1 MRRRWIAGYGRAIMK
16 ALSNPSLNE
25 LESLR
30 VHISKL
36 ATLPESGSP
45 VISAYLDLGE
55 SKEYLLSRL
64 SGWAS
69 VARATMTPE
78 ERSLFEQSRREVEKA
93 VSRQWPE
100 DVRSVAVFSRHGED
114 PLLLVIPFSVEMEL
128 HFDVGSLPSIFP
140 LVQLKD
146 RFHRFVVVISTDE
159 ASRIFEV
166 TLGAV
171 SEALLTQRPELG
183 ERLGREWGRERYH
196 QRKRESDQKFFR
208 DQVSIIAGLMSKNGH
223 NHLILAGN
231 PRHVAGLREALPK
244 HIGTR
249 LVGELF
255 KTPPG
260 GDYSAVLEQ
269 AIDTF
274 VEAERAESRSTVARL
289 HEQVRREALAVVGVE
304 RSRDAILGGYAA
316 ELVISEEL
324 PLAEREELTRLAT
337 ARGLGIEVCEGD
349 ELLATHGGVGCLL
362 RYRPAILP
370 EASLPV
376 SAGA

>member
-1 MRRRWIAGYGRAIMK
+1 
-16 ALSNPSLNE
+16 
-25 LESLR
+25 
-30 VHISKL
+30 
-36 ATLPESGSP
+36 
-45 VISAYLDLGE
+45 
-55 SKEYLLSRL
+55 
-64 SGWAS
+64 
-69 VARATMTPE
+69 
-78 ERSLFEQSRREVEKA
+78 
-93 VSRQWPE
+93 
-100 DVRSVAVFSRHGED
+100 
-114 PLLLVIPFSVEMEL
+114 LLLVVPFSVEMDL
-128 HFDVGSLPSIFP
+128 HFDVAYLPSIFP

-183 ERLGREWGRERYH
+183 ERIGREWGRERFH
-196 QRKRESDQKFFR
+196 QRKRESDQKFHR
-208 DQVSIIAGLMSKNGH
+208 DQVSIITNLMSKRGY
-223 NHLILAGN
+223 NHLILGGN
-231 PRHVAGLREALPK
+231 PRHVSALREMLPK

-260 GDYSAVLEQ
+260 GDYSSVLEQ

-274 VEAERAESRSTVARL
+274 VEAERAESRTTVVRL
-289 HEQVRREALAVVGVE
+289 HEQVRREGLAVVGVP

-324 PLAEREELTRLAT
+324 PVTEREELTRLAT
-337 ARGLGIEVCEGD
+337 ARNLTIEVCEGD

-362 RYRPAILP
+362 RYRPAHLLE
-370 EASLPV
+370 EASGLDAIP
-376 SAGA
+376 

>member
-1 MRRRWIAGYGRAIMK
+1 MK
-16 ALSNPSLNE
+16 SPSNPTLNE
-25 LESLR
+25 LEALR
-30 VHISKL
+30 VHISRL
-36 ATLPESGSP
+36 ATLPESAAP
-45 VISAYLDLGE
+45 IISAYLDLGE
-55 SKEYLLSRL
+55 SGEFLRSRL
-64 SGWAS
+64 RGWAS
-69 VARATMTPE
+69 SARATMTPA
-78 ERSLFEQSRREVEKA
+78 ERILFDESRREVEKVLA
-93 VSRQWPE
+93 SAWE
-100 DVRSVAVFSRHGED
+100 DEVRSVAVFCRHGED

-128 HFDVGSLPSIFP
+128 HFDVGTLPSIFP

-196 QRKRESDQKFFR
+196 QRKRESEQKLFR
-208 DQVSIIAGLMSKNGH
+208 DQVSIIAELMSKNGC

-231 PRHVAGLREALPK
+231 PRHVSGLRDALPK

-260 GDYSAVLEQ
+260 GDYSSVLEQ

-274 VEAERAESRSTVARL
+274 VEAERAESRGTVARL

-324 PLAEREELTRLAT
+324 PVAEREELTRLAT
-337 ARGLGIEVCEGD
+337 VRGLNIEVCEGD

-362 RYRPAILP
+362 RYRPAVLP
-370 EASLPV
+370 EETPLAH
-376 SAGA
+376 A

>member
-1 MRRRWIAGYGRAIMK
+1 MNPT
-16 ALSNPSLNE
+16 SNPSLNE
-25 LESLR
+25 LETLGG
-30 VHISKL
+30 HISQL
-36 ATLPESGSP
+36 ATLPESNAP
-45 VISAYLDLGE
+45 TISAYLDLGE
-55 SKEYLLSRL
+55 SKEFLRSRL
-64 SGWAS
+64 AGWAS
-69 VARATMTPE
+69 TARATLPQV
-78 ERSLFEQSRREVEKA
+78 ERPLFEAARRDVEAVISREWSDEI
-93 VSRQWPE
+93 
-100 DVRSVAVFSRHGED
+100 RSVAVFSRHGES
-114 PLLLVIPFSVEMEL
+114 PLLLVVPFSVEMDL
-128 HFDVGSLPSIFP
+128 HFDVANLPSIFP

-159 ASRIFEV
+159 TSRIFEV

-183 ERLGREWGRERYH
+183 ERLGREWGRERFH
-196 QRKRESDQKFFR
+196 QRKRESDQKFHR
-208 DQVSIIAGLMSKNGH
+208 DQVAIITNLMSKRGY

-231 PRHVAGLREALPK
+231 PRHVSALREMLPK

-260 GDYSAVLEQ
+260 GDYSSVLEQ

-274 VEAERAESRSTVARL
+274 VEAERAESRDTVTRL
-289 HEQVRREALAVVGVE
+289 HEQVRREALAVVGVA

-324 PLAEREELTRLAT
+324 PLADREDLTRLAT
-337 ARGLGIEVCEGD
+337 ARNLAIEVCEGD

-362 RYRPAILP
+362 RYRPAHLP
-370 EASLPV
+370 EETPAVEAL
-376 SAGA
+376 A

>member
-1 MRRRWIAGYGRAIMK
+1 M
-16 ALSNPSLNE
+16 NE
-25 LESLR
+25 LEALR
-30 VHISKL
+30 VHISNL
-36 ATLPESGSP
+36 ATLPESAAP
-45 VISAYLDLGE
+45 IISAYLDLGE
-55 SKEYLLSRL
+55 GREFLLARL
-64 SGWAS
+64 RGWAS
-69 VARATMTPE
+69 VARATMTPI
-78 ERSLFEQSRREVEKA
+78 ERSLFEDSRREIEKV
-93 VSRQWPE
+93 VSRDWSDE
-100 DVRSVAVFSRHGED
+100 FRSVAVFCRHGES
-114 PLLLVIPFSVEMEL
+114 PLLLVMPFSVEMEL
-128 HFDVGSLPSIFP
+128 HFDVGNLPSIFP

-159 ASRIFEV
+159 ASRIYEV

-171 SEALLTQRPELG
+171 GESLLTQRPELG

-208 DQVSIIAGLMSKNGH
+208 DQVSIIADLMSKNGY

-231 PRHVAGLREALPK
+231 PRHVAGLRDALPK
-244 HIGTR
+244 HIGSR

-274 VEAERAESRSTVARL
+274 VEAERAESRGTVAHL

-324 PLAEREELTRLAT
+324 PVAEREELTRLAT
-337 ARGLGIEVCEGD
+337 VRGLSIEVCEGD

-370 EASLPV
+370 EESSL
-376 SAGA
+376 AQARA